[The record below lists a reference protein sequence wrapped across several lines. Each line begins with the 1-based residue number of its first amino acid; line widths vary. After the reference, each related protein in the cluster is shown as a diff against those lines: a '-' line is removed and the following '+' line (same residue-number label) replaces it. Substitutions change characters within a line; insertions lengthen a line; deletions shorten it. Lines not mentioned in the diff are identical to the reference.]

1 MTSESSL
8 VTPAINVTEFTL
20 ADIKPG
26 SSGAHKFYE
35 AGEIIMSQNDF
46 GDCAYIIGEGLV
58 EIFVE
63 RPDGS
68 LHKVGTRGP
77 GAIVGEMAIVDEAPR
92 TATVKAVEDCKMLV
106 ITREDFAQ
114 RLNTADPVIQ
124 MITQVILTRY
134 RDMLMRVEVMSE
146 SASGPPPEVVER
158 EHAAQTDVVKSIK
171 MANEFKAALE
181 NQDLSMYYQPLIDLS
196 TGDIVGFEG
205 LMRWI
210 HPEQGFISPGVFI
223 PVAEKSGLIVEATKW
238 SVRECCEALH
248 RIEKATNAK
257 APLAM
262 SINFTSHDFASEG
275 FVENT
280 LKAISDAKVDPSQ
293 IKIEITER
301 ILMENP
307 DHARKTLDACKEAGA
322 KIAID
327 DFGTGYSS
335 LNYLYYFPIDIL
347 KIDQSFIRIMH
358 DDTRCREL
366 VRSIVGL
373 GKNLQLSVVAEG
385 IEAQEDAELLQDMGC
400 DWAQGFYFA
409 KPMPEDQVIH
419 LLSEWDKKTA

>member
-1 MTSESSL
+1 MT
-8 VTPAINVTEFTL
+8 
-20 ADIKPG
+20 DIKP
-26 SSGAHKFYE
+26 SGTDAHKFYE
-35 AGEIIMSQNDF
+35 AGEIIMSQNDS

-58 EIFVE
+58 EILVE

-106 ITREDFAQ
+106 ITREDFSQ

-134 RDMLMRVEVMSE
+134 RDMLTRVEVMSE
-146 SASGPPPEVVER
+146 SNAGKTAESVEK
-158 EHAAQTDVVKSIK
+158 EHAAQTDVVKSIT
-171 MANEFKAALE
+171 MANEFKAALDNE
-181 NQDLSMYYQPLIDLS
+181 DLTMYYQPLIDLTS
-196 TGDIVGFEG
+196 GQIVGFEG

-210 HPEQGFISPGVFI
+210 HPEQGFISPGIFI

-238 SVRECCEALH
+238 SVRECCNALN
-248 RIEKATNAK
+248 RIGKAVGRDD
-257 APLAM
+257 LSM
-262 SINFTSHDFASEG
+262 SINFTSHDFAADG
-275 FVENT
+275 FVDNT
-280 LKAISDAKVDPSQ
+280 LRTVKEAQ
-293 IKIEITER
+293 IRPEQLKIEITER
-301 ILMENP
+301 ILMDDP
-307 DHARKTLDACKEAGA
+307 DHARETLDACRETGVQV
-322 KIAID
+322 AID

-358 DDTRCREL
+358 DDTRSREL

-373 GKNLQLSVVAEG
+373 GKNLSLRIVAEG
-385 IEAQEDAELLQDMGC
+385 IEAQADAELLQDMGC

-409 KPMPEDQVIH
+409 KPMPEDQVIK
-419 LLSEWDKKTA
+419 LLSEWNEIKTSA